1 MVHDK
6 FRNQQRWLLFLLHAR
21 TCKRPG
27 VKCQGGNCVTVQKL
41 LSHMNSCVEPQCLYP
56 RCHRTKSLISHY
68 TNCKDLRCPV
78 CVPVRTYRKQQANER
93 AMAGLKVKSSKVDK
107 ARVSNDS
114 VRASA
119 GAGSGAPHCA
129 DTSDNLKLR
138 EDMRTLVLSEVQK
151 QNPRAADDASKEA
164 YTNPSTLVS
173 RWSSLR
179 KRMKLND
186 YNLIQQNANSSAP
199 GTMITT
205 APEVYAET
213 TMEIEKVPENIDQL
227 EIEVAEILM
236 SLRVYR

>member
-1 MVHDK
+1 MVDNK

-21 TCKRPG
+21 TCKRSG
-27 VKCQGGNCVTVQKL
+27 VKCQGKNCVTVQKL
-41 LSHMNSCVEPQCLYP
+41 LSHMNSCAEPQCLYP

-68 TNCKDLRCPV
+68 TDCKDLRCPV

-93 AMAGLKVKSSKVDK
+93 ALAGLKIKSSKVDK
-107 ARVSNDS
+107 ARVSNES

-129 DTSDNLKLR
+129 DTSDNLKFFYFSR
-138 EDMRTLVLSEVQK
+138 FFLVEK
-151 QNPRAADDASKEA
+151 QNPRAADDASKED

-179 KRMKLND
+179 KRIKLND
-186 YNLIQQNANSSAP
+186 YNQIQQNANSSAP

>member
-1 MVHDK
+1 MVDNK

-21 TCKRPG
+21 TCKRSG
-27 VKCQGGNCVTVQKL
+27 VKCQGKNCVTVQKL
-41 LSHMNSCVEPQCLYP
+41 LSHMNSCAEPQCLYP

-68 TNCKDLRCPV
+68 TDCKDLRCPV

-119 GAGSGAPHCA
+119 GAGSGAPRCA
-129 DTSDNLKLR
+129 DTSGTLKLP

-151 QNPRAADDASKEA
+151 QNPCAADDASKED
-164 YTNPSTLVS
+164 YVKPSALES
-173 RWSSLR
+173 RMSRLI
-179 KRMKLND
+179 KRIKLND
-186 YNLIQQNANSSAP
+186 DNQIQQNANSSAP

-205 APEVYAET
+205 TPEVSET
-213 TMEIEKVPENIDQL
+213 TMEIEKVPENRDQL
-227 EIEVAEILM
+227 DLEVAEILM
-236 SLRVYR
+236 SMRVYR